1 MSKSRRHYLL
11 KDLLSSPVAQTQE
24 VLVGELKKHGIEVT
38 QATISRD
45 LSELG
50 ALRTSSGY
58 VLPSELSAA
67 ESQGTREELCAILRS
82 HALRTTQA
90 ASIAIIHTAPGHAN
104 FVASAIDASRFPEI
118 LGTIAGDDT
127 IFLATGSNTMAKAL
141 CEQLVEIMEGKS

>member
-11 KDLLSSPVAQTQE
+11 KELLSSPVAQTQE
-24 VLVGELKKHGIEVT
+24 ILADELKKHGIDVT

-50 ALRTSSGY
+50 AIRTSSGY
-58 VLPSELSAA
+58 VLPSELPTT
-67 ESQGTREELCAILRS
+67 ESQGTREQLCAILRS
-82 HALRTTQA
+82 HALKTMQA

-104 FVASAIDASRFPEI
+104 FVASAIDASNFPEI

-127 IFLATGSNTMAKAL
+127 IFLATGSNTMAKSL
-141 CEQLVEIMEGKS
+141 CDQLLEIMEGKS